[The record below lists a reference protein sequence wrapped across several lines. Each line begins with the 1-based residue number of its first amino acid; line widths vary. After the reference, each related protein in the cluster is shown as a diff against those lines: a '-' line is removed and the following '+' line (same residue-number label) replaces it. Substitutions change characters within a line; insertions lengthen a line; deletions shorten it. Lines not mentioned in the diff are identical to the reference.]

1 MQITSANN
9 KPAKY
14 EDLWWGTAIAGDDK
28 FEWFYQPK
36 LYLHMRREEPRIPGC
51 WMNLDPPRRAKRAVL
66 EAIRV
71 AKGL

>member
-9 KPAKY
+9 KPAKCG
-14 EDLWWGTAIAGDDK
+14 DLWWGTAIAGD
-28 FEWFYQPK
+28 EWFYQPK
-36 LYLHMRREEPRIPGC
+36 LYLHMRREVPRIPGC

-66 EAIRV
+66 AIRA